1 MACSVHLTA
10 CQPARD
16 GSTHCSSSSCPT
28 SACRSDRSS
37 ATNATST
44 TTAAVA
50 AVVVVVDVDD
60 VNDDTP
66 APAAA
71 DVLCSTDNDRLIREG
86 VE

>member
-1 MACSVHLTA
+1 MR
-10 CQPARD
+10 P
-16 GSTHCSSSSCPT
+16 SSRRFQYFEVSGAV
-28 SACRSDRSS
+28 SAVVVIVVAS
-37 ATNATST
+37 
-44 TTAAVA
+44 A
-50 AVVVVVDVDD
+50 AVVDDDDDVDD

>member
-1 MACSVHLTA
+1 MR
-10 CQPARD
+10 P
-16 GSTHCSSSSCPT
+16 SSRRFQYFEVSGAV
-28 SACRSDRSS
+28 SAVVVIVVAS
-37 ATNATST
+37 
-44 TTAAVA
+44 AAVVV